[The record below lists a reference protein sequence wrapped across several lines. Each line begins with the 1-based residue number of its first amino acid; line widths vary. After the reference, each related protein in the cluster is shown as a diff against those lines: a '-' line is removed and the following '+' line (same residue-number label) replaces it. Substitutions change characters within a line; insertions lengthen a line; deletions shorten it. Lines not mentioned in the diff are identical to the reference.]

1 MSSDTMQWLATIK
14 QTGLALYV
22 SPGRGVG
29 VKGKK
34 LVVEGS
40 LRDGLA
46 GEWEGNKLFLY
57 ASLSDF

>member
-1 MSSDTMQWLATIK
+1 M
-14 QTGLALYV
+14 